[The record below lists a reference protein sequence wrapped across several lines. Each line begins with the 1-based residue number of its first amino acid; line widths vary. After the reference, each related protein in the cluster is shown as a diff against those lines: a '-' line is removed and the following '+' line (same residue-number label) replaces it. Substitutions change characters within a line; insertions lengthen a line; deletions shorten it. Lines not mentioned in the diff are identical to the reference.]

1 MLQTRFICL
10 FLLTFIVVDSLSAQ
24 LSDASEISLL
34 TCRRGDDIYNMY
46 GHTAIRI
53 TDPAVRMD
61 QVYNYGVFSFSEPGF
76 LMKFLRGKL
85 LYRLEKSSY
94 TRFTRNYIPSDRY
107 GVARGRS
114 IIAQTLNLTTAEKN
128 KIYQALETNCL
139 PANKSYYYDFF
150 FDNCSTRCRDLFRN
164 ELSGIS
170 YPSGSEHPHTFRTL
184 LDVYTEVW
192 PFTDL
197 GQDLIVGSVADQIAG
212 VEGEMFLPEFLQ
224 SVLDRTTLNHQPFV
238 KETKL
243 LLDYED
249 LETTRGEK
257 PWPWPVIIFSLLLI
271 LEFLRFIKRERWSE
285 YKWWRRLDSLWYL
298 ILGIGGLIIVFMW
311 FGTDHLATKK
321 NLNLLWMSP
330 FFMMYAFNRSR
341 SLGYLLASMMIAAI
355 LLSPMIQSLH
365 PVVLMIIGIT
375 LLKIC
380 RHTLV
385 ARKT

>member
-1 MLQTRFICL
+1 MRQIRFIFI
-10 FLLTFIVVDSLSAQ
+10 FLSVFTAVDSLSAQ
-24 LSDASEISLL
+24 LSDNAEISLL

-85 LYRLEKSSY
+85 LYRLEKGSY
-94 TRFTRNYIPSDRY
+94 QRFSKNYIPSERY
-107 GVARGRS
+107 GVAKGRS
-114 IIAQTLNLTTAEKN
+114 IIAQSLNLTTEEKN

-164 ELSGIS
+164 ELPGLA
-170 YPSGSEHPHTFRTL
+170 YPTEAEHPHTFRTL
-184 LDVYTEVW
+184 LDEYTDVW

-224 SVLDRTTLNHQPFV
+224 SVLDRTTLNHKPFV

-249 LETTRGEK
+249 LESSRGEQ
-257 PWPWPVIIFSLLLI
+257 PWPWPVIIFGFLLI
-271 LEFLRFIKRERWSE
+271 LEFVRFIKREALSQS
-285 YKWWRRLDSLWYL
+285 KWLRRVDSLWYF
-298 ILGIGGLIIVFMW
+298 ILAIGGLIILLMW
-311 FGTDHLATKK
+311 FGTDHLTTKK

-330 FFMMYAFNRSR
+330 LFFIYLVSRSR
-341 SLGYLLASMMIAAI
+341 LVGLILGILMLIAI
-355 LLSPMIQSLH
+355 LLSPLIQSLH
-365 PVVLMIIGIT
+365 PAVLMIIGIT

-380 RHTLV
+380 SHSLV
-385 ARKT
+385 LRKA